1 VVRIDQRD
9 FGYIASQ
16 KPLDQR
22 GIAGPIPLLWAS
34 PQEGRTMKK
43 VMMVAAVAMSMFAI
57 APAHAQS
64 VADCA
69 KGPSE
74 NYVKCL
80 EAVIAALRSDLEKF
94 KSDVGN
100 KAFQGELDQ
109 TRNEVALLKGK
120 VNELEGRVGDMER
133 VTKGLTG
140 PLRIMVGDNCLRV
153 TGDPSVVALASGCG
167 AQASAFILQSGQSPK
182 PR

>member
-1 VVRIDQRD
+1 
-9 FGYIASQ
+9 
-16 KPLDQR
+16 
-22 GIAGPIPLLWAS
+22 
-34 PQEGRTMKK
+34 MKK
-43 VMMVAAVAMSMFAI
+43 AMMIAAVAMSVFAI
-57 APAHAQS
+57 APAYAQS

-80 EAVIAALRSDLEKF
+80 EAVVAALRSDLEKF

-109 TRNEVALLKGK
+109 ARNEVALLKGK
-120 VNELEGRVGDMER
+120 VNELEGRAGDMER
-133 VTKGLTG
+133 VTKGLTS

-167 AQASAFILQSGQSPK
+167 AQASAFTLQSGQSPK

>member
-1 VVRIDQRD
+1 
-9 FGYIASQ
+9 
-16 KPLDQR
+16 
-22 GIAGPIPLLWAS
+22 
-34 PQEGRTMKK
+34 MKK
-43 VMMVAAVAMSMFAI
+43 AMITAAFVVSTSLI
-57 APAHAQS
+57 APVYAQS
-64 VADCA
+64 VGDCA

-80 EAVIAALRSDLEKF
+80 EAVVAALRSDLEKF

-109 TRNEVALLKGK
+109 ARNEVVLLKGK

-140 PLRIMVGDNCLRV
+140 PLRISVGDNCLRV
-153 TGDPSVVALASGCG
+153 TGDPSIVAVASGCG
-167 AQASAFILQSGQSPK
+167 TQASAFTLQSGQSPK